1 MVGTARRPDPH
12 QSKASRGLV
21 SLVVLRPD
29 FIVVGILA
37 VANACS
43 VILDQ
48 QEGVRKPDNI
58 HPASGFP
65 QAHAAETLQSGCVGM
80 YSERMTATQT

>member
-37 VANACS
+37 LANACS

-48 QEGVRKPDNI
+48 QDGFRKPDNI

-65 QAHAAETLQSGCVGM
+65 QAYAAVTVQSGCVGIC
-80 YSERMTATQT
+80 SERLTATQN